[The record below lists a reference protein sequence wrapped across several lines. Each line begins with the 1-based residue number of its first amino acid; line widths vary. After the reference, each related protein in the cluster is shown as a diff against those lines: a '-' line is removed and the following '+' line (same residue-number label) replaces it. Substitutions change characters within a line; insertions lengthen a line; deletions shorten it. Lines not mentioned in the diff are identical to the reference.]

1 MEPLGVYLKRE
12 REFRNISLEQLSRTT
27 KIRENILRALEEDR
41 FDPLGSPVFV
51 KGYLR
56 AYASYVGLDPNDL
69 VLRYEVC
76 LKEEKEPRVKKVV
89 EDTPSQWRLKYIV
102 LPVSVL
108 LLVGVLLFLALR
120 RPATLETEHAPQ
132 QMAKPATP
140 PASRP
145 EPTPSIAKGE
155 PNSVVPSE
163 SHREESLL
171 VPPPIPSPPRISPP
185 LSEISSGIELQLR
198 ALEDTWL
205 QIKIDQNQ
213 AREFLLKPGEVI
225 SRRGERHI
233 DMTLGNAGGLE
244 ISHNGKSL
252 GLLGESGKV
261 IHLSITPE
269 QVTVRESG
277 ASLPK
282 KPSDQD

>member
-1 MEPLGVYLKRE
+1 MEPLGDYLKRE
-12 REFRNISLEQLSRTT
+12 REFRNISLEEISRTT
-27 KIRENILRALEEDR
+27 KIRESILRALEEDR
-41 FDPLGSPVFV
+41 LDPLGSPIFI

-56 AYASYVGLDPNDL
+56 AYASYVGLDPNDV
-69 VLRYEVC
+69 VLRYEAS
-76 LKEEKEPRVKKVV
+76 LKEEKEPRVKKAV

-108 LLVGVLLFLALR
+108 LMVGVLLFLALR
-120 RPATLETEHAPQ
+120 RPATFESEPE
-132 QMAKPATP
+132 QMAKPVTP

-145 EPTPSIAKGE
+145 EPTTSTITKVDSD
-155 PNSVVPSE
+155 SVVPSD

-171 VPPPIPSPPRISPP
+171 VPPPIPSPPRIPP
-185 LSEISSGIELQLR
+185 SLSETSSGIELQLR

-205 QIKIDQNQ
+205 QIKIDQNE
-213 AREFLLKPGEVI
+213 ARGFLLKPGEVI
-225 SRRGERHI
+225 SRQGERHVE
-233 DMTLGNAGGLE
+233 MTIGNAGGLE
-244 ISHNGKSL
+244 ISHNGKNL

-261 IHLSITPE
+261 VHLSITPE
-269 QVTVRESG
+269 EVVVRASG